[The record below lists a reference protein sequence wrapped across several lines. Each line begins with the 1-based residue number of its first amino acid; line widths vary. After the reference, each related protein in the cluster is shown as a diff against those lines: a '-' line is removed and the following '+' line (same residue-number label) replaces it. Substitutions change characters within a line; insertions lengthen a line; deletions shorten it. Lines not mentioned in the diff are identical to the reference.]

1 MKTGRSIQEL
11 AAEIA
16 RRAEAKQ
23 DFVAPTT
30 NVEMVPVRNGGSGV
44 ELVVKGLPQPYGING
59 VAHDQIGEHIEMPAK
74 YYRKCLAEAPELL
87 ARNVNTWFKKHESVR
102 MVRTL
107 DGTARAFLSQKYRP
121 LENEN
126 LAEAVLPVLL
136 DMNLAIMSCEVTDT
150 RLYIKAVDKKVERA
164 LAKTGAR
171 FGDGGHTIVRVTS
184 PAITI
189 TNSEVGMGA
198 LAVLGGVY
206 DDFCSNLGTF
216 GERSLRK
223 SHIGGKHELLDDELF
238 AMLSDETRR
247 KTDEALWAQ
256 VREVVKI
263 AFDRAK
269 FDALV
274 DKIEGSQAD
283 KLDKDAD
290 VVKVVSLSSKRLGL
304 NETEGKSVLKHLIEG
319 GDLSRFG
326 MFNAITRAAQDDAV
340 TYDRATEIER
350 IGPQL
355 LDLDKS
361 EWRKLAAAA

>member
-16 RRAEAKQ
+16 RRADAKK
-23 DFVAPTT
+23 DVVVSTA
-30 NVEMVPVRNGGSGV
+30 NLSMESGPLNDDRDV
-44 ELVVKGLPQPYGING
+44 ELVVGGQLHLG
-59 VAHDQIGEHIEMPAK
+59 VNSIAHQQIGEYVDIPTR
-74 YYRKCLAEAPELL
+74 YYRKMLSEDRALL
-87 ARNVNTWFKKHESVR
+87 AANVNTWFKKAPEPR

-107 DGTARAFLSQKYRP
+107 DGNARAFMSQRYRP

-126 LAEAVLPVLL
+126 LAEAVLPCLL
-136 DMNLAIMSCEVTDT
+136 DMDLAIMSCEVTDT
-150 RLYIKAVDKKVERA
+150 RLYIKAVDRKVERA

-189 TNSEVGMGA
+189 SNSEVGMGA
-198 LAVLGGVY
+198 LSVQGGVY
-206 DDFCSNLGTF
+206 DSFCSNLGTF

-223 SHIGGKHELLDDELF
+223 SHVGGKHELLDDELF

-283 KLDKDAD
+283 KFDKDAD
-290 VVKVVSLSSKRLGL
+290 VVKVVTLSSKRLGL
-304 NETEGKSVLKHLIEG
+304 NEAEGKSVLKHLIEG

-340 TYDRATEIER
+340 TYDRATELER
-350 IGPQL
+350 IGPQI
-355 LDLDKS
+355 LDLPKT
-361 EWRKLAAAA
+361 EWRQLAAAA